1 MYVDGLLVENDTPD
15 ATLLAQPDM
24 PGATTLTA
32 LGATRPGI
40 YVAYLDV
47 WERLITALDNPAI
60 RESALGGP
68 DTSVRT
74 KLVWQLK
81 LAFLEAAPGSGASLP
96 SCASAGEPWL
106 PAAAS
111 TGTLAAGSAGPGAS
125 MPCTLPPETGY
136 QRLENQLYRVE
147 IHQPGPDGTATFKWS
162 RENGSVV
169 ALISAPPTTGGA
181 APPTTVTG
189 PTFWVTSLSDDA
201 TLGLQA
207 GDWVELTDDSSELTV
222 GHGPL
227 YQVATTPS
235 DGQHVTITAAT
246 APTATLSLHPKLRR
260 WDQSGTGLD
269 QGITVTTAAPILLE
283 GGVQVQFSA
292 GMYQTGDY
300 WLIPARTA
308 TSVQQG
314 FVEWPVDASFN
325 PVAQPPLGIKHHY
338 AKLGTGRAHRGGDP
352 RRPRDRHGPD
362 GLPAAVP
369 AADRPD
375 QRRLLHRGRR
385 AVGLPRRNLAAIP
398 ARHLREQGTDHRL
411 PGAGHLHAP
420 GATRPRPGTRRNHPA
435 GLPGRGRLA
444 GPKRA
449 RG

>member
-81 LAFLEAAPGSGASLP
+81 LAFLEAAPGSGAPLP

-325 PVAQPPLGIKHHY
+325 PVAQPPLGINHHY
-338 AKLGTGRAHRGGDP
+338 AKLGLVELTAAGTLTGLGTATAPTDC
-352 RRPRDRHGPD
+352 
-362 GLPAAVP
+362 PAAVP

-398 ARHLREQGTDHRL
+398 ARHLREQGTDHGL

-435 GLPGRGRLA
+435 GLPGRGHVA